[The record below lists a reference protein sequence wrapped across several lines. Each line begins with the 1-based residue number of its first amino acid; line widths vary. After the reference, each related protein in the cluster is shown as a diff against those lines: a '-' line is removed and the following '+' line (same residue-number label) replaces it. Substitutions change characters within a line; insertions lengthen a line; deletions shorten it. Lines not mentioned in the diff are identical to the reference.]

1 MRVRLLLFWLAAASL
16 AAPAVAQQVPAA
28 RVNVLRA
35 EARGAVSSNDL
46 SIFRQAARSGDVQ
59 TARIA
64 VRALGRFERP
74 ALVPDILPA
83 LRHTLPEIRAEAANA
98 LAQAAQG
105 WAAGGVNAKDRPAA
119 GSQTAAPPI
128 AVFGALSGRLEVEEE
143 PNVRAAIVESIGRL
157 PYRDAEQAAQAEKAI
172 VTDFHDNDTVVDRLG
187 VAKALEVFVRKT
199 KFIGPPGPPVIAAL
213 KSLLALPGADV
224 DPLRDARVR
233 RLALEAL
240 TSANAVDDDVVA
252 AAALDPD
259 PQVRRLAMKAAW
271 TTGRG
276 VDRLLPGLEDPAVMV
291 RYEALRGIR
300 ERGGDEA
307 CATSLAALNDVQTMV
322 VLLALDQLGNCG
334 TSNEAVSRLEATIND
349 LSRAGSARGWHRAA
363 HALVSLAQAAPDRA
377 ERVMG
382 QFTGSAIWQMRMY
395 AARAAANLKDRARLE
410 KLAEDPDDNVS
421 EAAIEGL
428 VAVAG
433 HDADGVYIKALSRS
447 GYQAVRVAALALDA
461 TSRADAATPALRAA
475 LDRLNAE
482 GRENSVDVRS
492 AITKTLT
499 GLGAAPAGKQARNAG
514 ASASPRPAITELIN
528 GEDLR
533 RLAAPKARI
542 TIADVGVF
550 DLALITSEAPLTV
563 LRFADLAESG
573 YYNGLTFHRVAPNFV
588 IQGGSPAANEYV
600 GIADHMRDE
609 LGLWPHVRGAVGI
622 STRGRDTGDAQ
633 IFIDLTDNPR
643 LDHDYTVFAQ
653 VLNGIDVVEKIL
665 EGDVIERVEI
675 IP

>member
-1 MRVRLLLFWLAAASL
+1 MS
-16 AAPAVAQQVPAA
+16 
-28 RVNVLRA
+28 
-35 EARGAVSSNDL
+35 
-46 SIFRQAARSGDVQ
+46 
-59 TARIA
+59 
-64 VRALGRFERP
+64 
-74 ALVPDILPA
+74 
-83 LRHTLPEIRAEAANA
+83 
-98 LAQAAQG
+98 
-105 WAAGGVNAKDRPAA
+105 
-119 GSQTAAPPI
+119 
-128 AVFGALSGRLEVEEE
+128 
-143 PNVRAAIVESIGRL
+143 
-157 PYRDAEQAAQAEKAI
+157 
-172 VTDFHDNDTVVDRLG
+172 
-187 VAKALEVFVRKT
+187 
-199 KFIGPPGPPVIAAL
+199 
-213 KSLLALPGADV
+213 
-224 DPLRDARVR
+224 
-233 RLALEAL
+233 
-240 TSANAVDDDVVA
+240 
-252 AAALDPD
+252 
-259 PQVRRLAMKAAW
+259 
-271 TTGRG
+271 
-276 VDRLLPGLEDPAVMV
+276 
-291 RYEALRGIR
+291 
-300 ERGGDEA
+300 
-307 CATSLAALNDVQTMV
+307 
-322 VLLALDQLGNCG
+322 
-334 TSNEAVSRLEATIND
+334 
-349 LSRAGSARGWHRAA
+349 
-363 HALVSLAQAAPDRA
+363 
-377 ERVMG
+377 
-382 QFTGSAIWQMRMY
+382 QFTGSAIWQLRMY

-410 KLAEDPDDNVS
+410 KLAEDSDDNVS

-433 HDADGVYIKALSRS
+433 HDADAVYIRALSRG
-447 GYQAVRVAALALDA
+447 GYQAVRVAALALEG

-475 LDRLNAE
+475 LDRLNTE
-482 GRENSVDVRS
+482 GRENSVDVRT

-499 GLGAAPAGKQARNAG
+499 GLGAGPAAKQARIATV
-514 ASASPRPAITELIN
+514 SQRPALTELIN

-633 IFIDLTDNPR
+633 IFVDLADNPR

>member
-1 MRVRLLLFWLAAASL
+1 MRVRFLLFGLAAACL
-16 AAPAVAQQVPAA
+16 AAPAGAQQVPAA

-46 SIFRQAARSGDVQ
+46 SVLRQAARSGDVQ

-64 VRALGRFERP
+64 VRALGRLERP

-83 LRHTLPEIRAEAANA
+83 LRHPLPEIRAEAANA

-105 WAAGGVNAKDRPAA
+105 WAAGGVDAKDRPAA
-119 GSQTAAPPI
+119 GSQTSAPPA

-187 VAKALEVFVRKT
+187 VVKALEVFVRKT
-199 KFIGPPGPPVIAAL
+199 KFIGPSGPPVVAAL

-276 VDRLLPGLEDPAVMV
+276 VDRLLPGLEDPSVMV

-349 LSRAGSARGWHRAA
+349 LSRAGSTRGWHRAA
-363 HALVSLAQAAPDRA
+363 HALVSLAQAAPDRV
-377 ERVMG
+377 ERVMS
-382 QFTGSAIWQMRMY
+382 QFTGSAIWQLRMY

-410 KLAEDPDDNVS
+410 KLTEDSDDNVT

-433 HDADGVYIKALSRS
+433 HDADAVYIKALSRG
-447 GYQAVRVAALALDA
+447 GYQAVRVAALALEG

-482 GRENSVDVRS
+482 GRENSVDVRT
-492 AITKTLT
+492 AITKALT
-499 GLGAAPAGKQARNAG
+499 GLGAGPAAKQARNA
-514 ASASPRPAITELIN
+514 ATVSQRPALTELIN

-633 IFIDLTDNPR
+633 IFVDLADNPR

>member
-1 MRVRLLLFWLAAASL
+1 MRASLLLFPLAAASF
-16 AAPAVAQQVPAA
+16 AVPAGAQQAPSA
-28 RVNVLRA
+28 RVNVMRA
-35 EARGAVSSNDL
+35 EARGARASNDL
-46 SIFRQAARSGDVQ
+46 SVLRQALRSSDAQ

-64 VRALGRFERP
+64 VRALGRLERP

-83 LRHTLPEIRAEAANA
+83 LRHVLPEIRAEAANA

-105 WAAGGVNAKDRPAA
+105 WAAGGVNANVRPAA
-119 GSQTAAPPI
+119 GSQNAAPPI
-128 AVFGALSGRLEVEEE
+128 AVFGALSGRLAVEEE
-143 PNVRAAIVESIGRL
+143 PDVRAAIVESIGRL
-157 PYRDAEQAAQAEKAI
+157 PYRDADQVAQAEKAI
-172 VTDFHDNDTVVDRLG
+172 VAEFHDNSSVVDRLG
-187 VAKALEVFVRKT
+187 VAKALEVFVRTT
-199 KFIGPPGPPVIAAL
+199 KFIGPPGPSVIAVL
-213 KSLLALPGADV
+213 RSLLALPGADV

-240 TSANAVDDDVVA
+240 TAANGVDDDVVA

-276 VDRLLPGLEDPAVMV
+276 VDRLLPGLEDPSVTV
-291 RYEALRGIR
+291 RLEALRGIR

-307 CATSLAALNDVQTMV
+307 CATSLAALNDIQTAV

-334 TSNEAVSRLEATIND
+334 TSSEAVSRLEGTIND

-363 HALVSLAQAAPDRA
+363 HALVSLAQAAPERA

-382 QFTGSAIWQMRMY
+382 QFTGSGIWQLRMY
-395 AARAAANLKDRARLE
+395 AARAAVNLKDRARLE
-410 KLAEDPDDNVS
+410 KLAEDSDDNVS

-428 VAVAG
+428 AAVAG
-433 HDADGVYIKALSRS
+433 HDADPVYVKALARS
-447 GYQAVRVAALALDA
+447 GYQVVRVAALALNGTQHVD
-461 TSRADAATPALRAA
+461 TATPALRAT

-482 GRENSVDVRS
+482 GRDNSVDVRS

-499 GLGAAPAGKQARNAG
+499 GLGAAPAVKPDRNA
-514 ASASPRPAITELIN
+514 PAPTPPGPAVTTLVN
-528 GEDLR
+528 GEDLH

-622 STRGRDTGDAQ
+622 STRGRDTGDGQ
-633 IFIDLTDNPR
+633 IFIDLVDNPR
-643 LDHDYTVFAQ
+643 LDHQYTVFAQ
-653 VLNGIDVVEKIL
+653 VLNGIDVVDRIL

>member
-1 MRVRLLLFWLAAASL
+1 MRARHLLCWLAATGL
-16 AAPAVAQQVPAA
+16 AVPAAAQQVPSA

-35 EARGAVSSNDL
+35 EARGAASSNDL
-46 SIFRQAARSGDVQ
+46 STLRQAVRSGDAQ
-59 TARIA
+59 TARMA
-64 VRALGRFERP
+64 VRALGRLERP

-83 LRHTLPEIRAEAANA
+83 LRHSLPEIRAEAANA

-105 WAAGGVNAKDRPAA
+105 WAAGGVNANARPAA
-119 GSQTAAPPI
+119 GSQATAPPV
-128 AVFGALSGRLEVEEE
+128 AVFGALSGRLEVEDE
-143 PNVRAAIVESIGRL
+143 PNVRAALVESIGRL
-157 PYRDAEQAAQAEKAI
+157 PYKDAEQAAQAEKAI
-172 VTDFHDNDTVVDRLG
+172 VTDFNDNDTVVDRLG

-199 KFIGPPGPPVIAAL
+199 KVIGPPGPPAVTVL

-240 TSANAVDDDVVA
+240 TSANGVDDDVVA

-307 CATSLAALNDVQTMV
+307 CATSLAALNDVQSMV

-334 TSNEAVSRLEATIND
+334 TSSEAVSRLEAAIND

-382 QFTGSAIWQMRMY
+382 QFTGSAIWQLRMY
-395 AARAAANLKDRARLE
+395 AARAATNLKDRARLE
-410 KLAEDPDDNVS
+410 KLAEDSDDNVS
-421 EAAIEGL
+421 EAAIQGV

-433 HDADGVYIKALSRS
+433 HDADAVYVKALSRS
-447 GYQAVRVAALALDA
+447 GYQAIRVAALALDG
-461 TSRADAATPALRAA
+461 TPRADVATPALRAA
-475 LDRLNAE
+475 LERLNAE
-482 GRENSVDVRS
+482 DRDNSVDVRT

-499 GLGAAPAGKQARNAG
+499 GLGAAPTVKQAKNAA
-514 ASASPRPAITELIN
+514 ASSSRPVVSELIDSE
-528 GEDLR
+528 GLR

-563 LRFADLAESG
+563 LRFAGLAESG

-588 IQGGSPAANEYV
+588 IQGGSPDANEYV
-600 GIADHMRDE
+600 GIGDHMRDE

-633 IFIDLTDNPR
+633 IFIDLADNPR

>member
-1 MRVRLLLFWLAAASL
+1 MQVRFLLFWLAAACL
-16 AAPAVAQQVPAA
+16 AAPAGAQQVPGA

-46 SIFRQAARSGDVQ
+46 SVLRQAARSGDVQ

-64 VRALGRFERP
+64 VRALGRLERP

-83 LRHTLPEIRAEAANA
+83 LRHTLPEIRTEAANA

-105 WAAGGVNAKDRPAA
+105 WAAGGVAAKDRPAA
-119 GSQTAAPPI
+119 GSQAASSSI
-128 AVFGALSGRLEVEEE
+128 ALFGALSGRLEVEED

-199 KFIGPPGPPVIAAL
+199 KFIGPPGPPVVAAL

-276 VDRLLPGLEDPAVMV
+276 VDRLLPGLEDPSVMV

-334 TSNEAVSRLEATIND
+334 TSNEAVSRLEAAIND

-363 HALVSLAQAAPDRA
+363 HALVSLAQAAPDRV
-377 ERVMG
+377 ERVMS
-382 QFTGSAIWQMRMY
+382 QFAGSTIWQLRMY
-395 AARAAANLKDRARLE
+395 AARAAAHLKDRARLE
-410 KLAEDPDDNVS
+410 KLAEDSEDNVS

-433 HDADGVYIKALSRS
+433 HDADAVYIKALSRG
-447 GYQAVRVAALALDA
+447 GYQAVRVAALALEG

-475 LDRLNAE
+475 LDRLNTE
-482 GRENSVDVRS
+482 GRENSVDVRT

-499 GLGAAPAGKQARNAG
+499 GLGAGPTAKQARNA
-514 ASASPRPAITELIN
+514 ATVSQRPALTELIN

-633 IFIDLTDNPR
+633 IFIDLADNPR